1 MESKKILKI
10 VTITVLSLFSL
21 FVIIVAGLWV
31 YQGRS
36 ESMIGSEE
44 GSGVVGAPDIQNGI
58 FPGRTGS
65 DGISYD
71 EYVKQNVVTE
81 SSGSEDPSI
90 IKTGYVN
97 VAVDDIDA
105 TLKSLQDIRK
115 QFDGSYVSMYDTG
128 KGKDRVVAITIKV
141 EVTKFEDLYNS
152 IKELSGEFLSSS
164 ISENDVTETVQDL
177 EARLKNYKSVEKQ
190 LLEILKSAKSV
201 QDTLAVH
208 KELNEVRM
216 NIEMIET
223 NLKSIASQTDY
234 SYVNVYVTQSSTG
247 AGLSDDQWRPSGVFK
262 DAARALVEFGKFFVS
277 ALIWFVVFVPVVA
290 LVVVP
295 VVLIQKR
302 AKK

>member
-152 IKELSGEFLSSS
+152 IKELRREFLSSS

-208 KELNEVRM
+208 KERSEEHTSEL
-216 NIEMIET
+216 
-223 NLKSIASQTDY
+223 
-234 SYVNVYVTQSSTG
+234 QSH
-247 AGLSDDQWRPSGVFK
+247 
-262 DAARALVEFGKFFVS
+262 
-277 ALIWFVVFVPVVA
+277 
-290 LVVVP
+290 
-295 VVLIQKR
+295 
-302 AKK
+302 